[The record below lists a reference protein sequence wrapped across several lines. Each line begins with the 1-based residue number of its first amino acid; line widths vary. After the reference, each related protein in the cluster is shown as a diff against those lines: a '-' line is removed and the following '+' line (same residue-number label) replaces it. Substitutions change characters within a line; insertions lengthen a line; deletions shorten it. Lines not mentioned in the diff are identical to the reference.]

1 MRLQDRAQLC
11 ARLGVLTNKAG
22 ADLDSLLSKWFSK
35 HFVKGLK
42 LPLLKSMK
50 GTEALASFEAGL
62 SGCSEDEVIG
72 VVRKLDP
79 HRPEVLRRPRPELI
93 AHLRAL
99 AEGRAEPAPKPKAP
113 RPAAKKAIP
122 KKTAKGGI
130 LSQSRQ

>member
-11 ARLGVLTNKAG
+11 AQLGVLTNKAG
-22 ADLDSLLSKWFSK
+22 SDLDSLLSKWFSK

-42 LPLLKSMK
+42 LPLLKSVK

-62 SGCSEDEVIG
+62 SGCSEHEVIG

-99 AEGRAEPAPKPKAP
+99 AEGRVEPAPKPKAP
-113 RPAAKKAIP
+113 RPVKKP
-122 KKTAKGGI
+122 VSKKSAKGGI

>member
-22 ADLDSLLSKWFSK
+22 VDLDSLLSKWFNK

-42 LPLLKSMK
+42 LPVLKSMK
-50 GTEALASFEAGL
+50 GTEALSAFEAGL
-62 SGCSEDEVIG
+62 SECSDAEVIG
-72 VVRKLDP
+72 AMRKLDP
-79 HRPEVLRRPRPELI
+79 HRDELLRRPRSELI

-113 RPAAKKAIP
+113 KPAKKTNP
-122 KKTAKGGI
+122 KKTGKGGI